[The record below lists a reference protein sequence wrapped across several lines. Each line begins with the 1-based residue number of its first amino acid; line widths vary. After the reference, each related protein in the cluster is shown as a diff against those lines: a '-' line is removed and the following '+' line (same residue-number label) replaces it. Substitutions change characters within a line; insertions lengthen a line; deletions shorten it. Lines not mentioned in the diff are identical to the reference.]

1 MEQYLVRQ
9 LFTDFK
15 KANDSVRREVFCNMI
30 AEYGI
35 CTKLILII
43 KKTKMWLNETYSKV
57 PRTLMIDNLLR
68 EEKNICVYKE
78 RTEVH
83 YSP

>member
-1 MEQYLVRQ
+1 
-9 LFTDFK
+9 
-15 KANDSVRREVFCNMI
+15 
-30 AEYGI
+30 
-35 CTKLILII
+35 
-43 KKTKMWLNETYSKV
+43 
-57 PRTLMIDNLLR
+57 MIDNLLR